1 MAIKRYDATSDNT
14 ISNAFKQD
22 LITRAT
28 GSNMGEA
35 DILEVFSIYGQSAV
49 QGTGSE
55 AGNNTQELTR
65 FIIQFPVSGSSVGE
79 IKADR
84 TSGDIP
90 ASGSVQF
97 YLRLYNAKHGQTLPR
112 GAKYVIQAVSQSWSE
127 GTGLDMEEYKN
138 FGTSNWLQRKDET
151 SWGVPGGEYHTA
163 SYTATNGTLPTYEIT
178 QDIGTEDFELNITS
192 LVEEWIVGNQENYG
206 LGVRLTASQ
215 EAYFSSSAGTD
226 NTTTG
231 VLHNVSGAT
240 RSYYTKKLFARGT
253 EFFFKKPTIEARWNS
268 SEKDNRGNFYYSSS
282 LAPAADNLN
291 TLYLYNY
298 IDGQLKN
305 IPDVGTGAVYVR
317 IYSGSANNTEP
328 SGTNL
333 QLSEGGGVVSSQ
345 LFYVTGGY
353 ESVGIYTASLAITAS
368 TTPLTKLFD
377 VWQSST
383 GVEYFT
389 GSIIPKERV
398 ASQTNPT
405 KEYVTTVQNL
415 KFSYNTTENARF
427 RIFTR
432 PKNWNPN
439 LYVKATSNIE
449 NTVIEDA
456 YYKIIRVQDD
466 FEVIPYGTG
475 SEVLNYTRMSYDVSG
490 NYFDLDISL
499 LQSDAMYGLKFSY
512 YVNGD
517 YQEQPETFTFRV
529 EN

>member
-1 MAIKRYDATSDNT
+1 
-14 ISNAFKQD
+14 
-22 LITRAT
+22 
-28 GSNMGEA
+28 
-35 DILEVFSIYGQSAV
+35 
-49 QGTGSE
+49 
-55 AGNNTQELTR
+55 
-65 FIIQFPVSGSSVGE
+65 
-79 IKADR
+79 
-84 TSGDIP
+84 
-90 ASGSVQF
+90 
-97 YLRLYNAKHGQTLPR
+97 
-112 GAKYVIQAVSQSWSE
+112 
-127 GTGLDMEEYKN
+127 
-138 FGTSNWLQRKDET
+138 
-151 SWGVPGGEYHTA
+151 
-163 SYTATNGTLPTYEIT
+163 
-178 QDIGTEDFELNITS
+178 
-192 LVEEWIVGNQENYG
+192 
-206 LGVRLTASQ
+206 
-215 EAYFSSSAGTD
+215 
-226 NTTTG
+226 
-231 VLHNVSGAT
+231 
-240 RSYYTKKLFARGT
+240 
-253 EFFFKKPTIEARWNS
+253 
-268 SEKDNRGNFYYSSS
+268 
-282 LAPAADNLN
+282 LN

-333 QLSEGGGVVSSQ
+333 QLSEGGDVVSSQ

-499 LQSDAMYGLKFSY
+499 LQKDAMYGLKFSY

-529 EN
+529 ES